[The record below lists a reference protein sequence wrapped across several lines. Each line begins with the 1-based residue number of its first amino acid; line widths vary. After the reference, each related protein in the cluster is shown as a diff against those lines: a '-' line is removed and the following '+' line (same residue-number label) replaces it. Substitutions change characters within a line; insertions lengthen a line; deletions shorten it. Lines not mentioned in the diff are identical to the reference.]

1 MTGNVT
7 HLKQLL
13 EPEQLAKEIA
23 IMYDDWNNLRAGWLE
38 TIKETRDY
46 IFATD
51 TTSTTNSKLPWKNKT
66 VVPKITQLRDNLHAN
81 YMAALFPN
89 DNWLK
94 WEGYTEED
102 TVKRKRVAIEAY
114 IENKTRQGGFKETVS
129 QLIYDYIDTGIV
141 LGSVVYEKDVVDLPD
156 GNKKIVYQGPKLLR
170 DSPYDTV
177 FNPVASSFESSPKIT
192 RHIKTLGDLLKDAQT
207 RPELG
212 YDAEAIK
219 KAFAD
224 REVVASFKPA
234 DVNKARGIRIDG
246 FGSMSEYYKSPYV
259 EILEFDGDIYDKE
272 SGELLRNYLITI
284 MDRRL
289 VIRKEVNP
297 MWIGT
302 SNKRMTGWRT
312 RPDNLYAQGPLDNL
326 LGMQYR
332 INHLENLKADVFDM
346 VAYPVLKISGDV
358 EEFDYRPGERI
369 YCAEDGDVVFM
380 HPDVTALQADL
391 QISALEQKM
400 EEFAGA
406 PRQAMGIRTPGE
418 KTAFEVQVLENAA
431 GRIFQ
436 EKVLNFERFLEE
448 ILNLMLESARRN
460 LDGNDAVRVLD
471 EDLGVAEFIQVT
483 REDITATGK
492 LRPMGARHFAA
503 TAQLV
508 QNLVSAA
515 SSPIGQDPAV
525 LAHVSGKELARVMFE
540 EIPGLR
546 RFTLVRDNIRLFEQ
560 AETARLQQQVQ
571 EDITVEGQVSPEQQ
585 PEGMEQEIPQEGVPI
600 G

>member
-13 EPEQLAKEIA
+13 EPEQLANEIA
-23 IMYDDWNNLRAGWLE
+23 TMYDDWNNLRAGWLE

-51 TTSTTNSKLPWKNKT
+51 TTTTSNSKLPWKNKT

-102 TVKRKRVAIEAY
+102 SVRQKRRAIEAY
-114 IENKTRQGGFKETVS
+114 VENKTRQGGFKETVS
-129 QLIYDYIDTGIV
+129 QLVYDYIDTGIA

-156 GNKKIVYQGPKLLR
+156 GSKKIVYQGPKLLR
-170 DSPYDTV
+170 ASPYDTV
-177 FNPVASSFESSPKIT
+177 FNPVASSFEDSPKIT
-192 RHIKTLGDLLKDAQT
+192 RYIKTIGDLLKDAEV
-207 RPELG
+207 RPELN
-212 YDAEAIK
+212 YDVDAIK
-219 KAFAD
+219 KALAD
-224 REVVASFKPA
+224 RELVATYKPA
-234 DVNKARGIRIDG
+234 DVHKARGIKVDG
-246 FGSMSEYYKSPYV
+246 FGSVSEYYKSPYV
-259 EILEFDGDIYDKE
+259 EILEFEGDIYDRDTQ
-272 SGELLRNYLITI
+272 ELLRNQLITI
-284 MDRRL
+284 MDRRI
-289 VIRKEVNP
+289 VIRQETNP

-302 SNKRMTGWRT
+302 SNKRLTGWRT

-346 VAYPVLKISGDV
+346 IAYPVQKIKGDV
-358 EEFDYRPGERI
+358 EEYEYQPGERI
-369 YCAEDGDVVFM
+369 YCSEDGDVQFM
-380 HPDVTALQADL
+380 HPDTTALQADL

-418 KTAFEVQVLENAA
+418 KTAFEVQALENAA

-448 ILNLMLESARRN
+448 LLNLMLESARRN
-460 LDGNDAVRVLD
+460 LEGQDLVRVLD
-471 EDLGVAEFIQVT
+471 ADLGVEEFIQVT

-508 QNLVSAA
+508 QNIVSALN
-515 SSPIGQDPAV
+515 SPLGQDPTV
-525 LAHVSGKELARVMFE
+525 MSHVSGKELARIMFE

-546 RFTLVRDNIRLFEQ
+546 RFTLVRDNVRLFEQ
-560 AETARLQQQVQ
+560 AETMRLQQQIQ
-571 EDITVEGQVSPEQQ
+571 EDLAVEGQVSPE
-585 PEGMEQEIPQEGVPI
+585 PGGETAVEEEVVG
-600 G
+600 